1 MMECSEMEEED
12 SRKPNARLLLRNN
25 LGFKYQPNIFRCWIK
40 LCRLTGSFFFFNT
53 YICGRVKRAL

>member
-25 LGFKYQPNIFRCWIK
+25 LGFKYQPNIFRYCIRCWIK
-40 LCRLTGSFFFFNT
+40 LCRLTGSFFFF
-53 YICGRVKRAL
+53 